1 MIMENLR
8 FMLQDYNTSD
18 PLWFGCQYQ
27 YDWGGLKN
35 GYPQGG
41 AGYILSKGA
50 LEKLVNQVS
59 GERIGSRHTSDFH
72 KPYCHKKIKRH
83 YHKEIKR
90 HFSCNIIFSPCEL
103 KICFWGQNMLVLK
116 CNSNI
121 LTKKCRFIF
130 LSKYRSSKLLV

>member
-1 MIMENLR
+1 LIFSQADDNTYMIMENLR

-59 GERIGSRHTSDFH
+59 GERIFA
-72 KPYCHKKIKRH
+72 
-83 YHKEIKR
+83 
-90 HFSCNIIFSPCEL
+90 
-103 KICFWGQNMLVLK
+103 CFLPTYLV
-116 CNSNI
+116 
-121 LTKKCRFIF
+121 
-130 LSKYRSSKLLV
+130 